1 MKPALTHEHP
11 IAIAHRGSRTLWP
24 ENTMLAFQ
32 GAIDL
37 GYRYLET
44 DLHLT
49 ADGVL
54 VCLHDDTLDR
64 TTDGTGKVWQRH
76 LADLQKLDAGFR
88 FDSMHH
94 FPHRGTGI
102 TIPTFEELVTAFPEA
117 VITLDLKQRGLEAP
131 VAAAIE
137 RFQLWD
143 RVIVGSFSD
152 RRLRRFRNLAGN
164 RVATSAGPLETLRF
178 VMSARTGRPAA
189 IRADALQVPVR
200 QGRVTV
206 VDRVVVE
213 AAHRLDKQVQ
223 VWTIN
228 DPDEMAELLDL
239 GVDGLITDRPDLLR
253 ELMEDRGSGGPW
265 FDPI

>member
-1 MKPALTHEHP
+1 MKPALAHEHP

-24 ENTMLAFQ
+24 ENTMMAFQ
-32 GAIDL
+32 GAVDL

-44 DLHLT
+44 DLHIS
-49 ADGVL
+49 ADGAL
-54 VCLHDDTLDR
+54 VCLHDDTLER
-64 TTDGTGKVWQRH
+64 TTDGKGKVWQRH
-76 LADLQKLDAGFR
+76 LADLRKLDAGFR

-94 FPHRGTGI
+94 FPERGTGV
-102 TIPTFEELVTAFPEA
+102 TIPTLEELVTTFPGA
-117 VITLDLKQRGLEAP
+117 VITLDLKQPGLEAP
-131 VAAAIE
+131 LVAAIE
-137 RFQLWD
+137 QFKLWD

-152 RRLRRFRNLAGN
+152 VRLRRFRTLAGD

-178 VMSARTGRPAA
+178 VLSARAGRSAA

-213 AAHRLDKQVQ
+213 AARKLGKQVH

-228 DPDEMAELLDL
+228 DPDDMAELLDL

-253 ELMEDRGSGGPW
+253 ELLEERGSGGPW
-265 FDPI
+265 FHPV